1 MRNDQ
6 TADAIPVK
14 QGLRGKII
22 WGVSIGIFG
31 LFLLAGIAGIIAYSL
46 TTQVKKPF
54 TFLATN
60 TAPITLSQ
68 LSLTD
73 LVSLVTA
80 PNSATPQPPVTAS
93 FSGN

>member
-1 MRNDQ
+1 MK
-6 TADAIPVK
+6 AIPVK
-14 QGLRGKII
+14 LSKRSKII

-31 LFLLAGIAGIIAYSL
+31 LLVLAGIAGIIAYSL
-46 TTQVKKPF
+46 TTQAKKPF

-60 TAPITLSQ
+60 AAPVTLSQ

-73 LVSLVTA
+73 FVSLVTA